1 MEGKLVAAGL
11 VMVIAGLPVTTR
23 AAQPANP
30 PIEIIG
36 ESSGP
41 PPQPICEGPGCA
53 TVLSIRYQGEEWVP
67 VASEDGPGTYV
78 GAAEGIA
85 IGPPGAPLLVGESAL
100 DKDEKIWMITVRFRN
115 GAMETIPQ
123 NFPPLFQRG
132 DWVFVEGNSIRFAQ

>member
-85 IGPPGAPLLVGESAL
+85 SVRRAHRYSSESPLSTRTRRSG
-100 DKDEKIWMITVRFRN
+100 
-115 GAMETIPQ
+115 
-123 NFPPLFQRG
+123 
-132 DWVFVEGNSIRFAQ
+132 